1 MGFELAG
8 EVEAIGKD
16 VTRYQ
21 VGDQVY
27 GSTTTS
33 LGAHAEYLCQP
44 EKGGLAIKPANMS
57 YEEAVAI
64 VEGALT
70 ALPFL
75 RDKANVQSGQKVLI
89 EAGQLRAVIDRCYP
103 LEQAIEAHR
112 HVETGHKKGNV
123 VLTIG

>member
-1 MGFELAG
+1 MPA
-8 EVEAIGKD
+8 
-16 VTRYQ
+16 R
-21 VGDQVY
+21 
-27 GSTTTS
+27 
-33 LGAHAEYLCQP
+33 
-44 EKGGLAIKPANMS
+44 KGGLAIKPANMS